1 MKRVKSQKKYS
12 DSLKREVGRRYLRG
26 EFSYAVAAEEYGL
39 RDKLVAKEF
48 VKWYRMQQEKEP
60 LSSSEELES
69 GKSDQEELESPS
81 VDLAEAL
88 ARIKELERALYMS
101 ELKGEALET
110 MLDIAKRDLGID
122 VRKKYGAKR

>member
-60 LSSSEELES
+60 PSSSEELENV
-69 GKSDQEELESPS
+69 KSEQELESPA

>member
-60 LSSSEELES
+60 PSSSEELENV
-69 GKSDQEELESPS
+69 KSEQELESPS

>member
-48 VKWYRMQQEKEP
+48 VKWYLMQQEKEP
-60 LSSSEELES
+60 QSSSEELES
-69 GKSDQEELESPS
+69 VKSEQELESPT

>member
-39 RDKLVAKEF
+39 KDKLVAKEF
-48 VKWYRMQQEKEP
+48 VKWYRMQQEKESQ
-60 LSSSEELES
+60 SSSEELES
-69 GKSDQEELESPS
+69 GKSEQELESPT

>member
-48 VKWYRMQQEKEP
+48 VKWYRMQQDKEP
-60 LSSSEELES
+60 QRSSEELES
-69 GKSDQEELESPS
+69 GKSEQELESPT

>member
-48 VKWYRMQQEKEP
+48 VKWYRMQQEKESQ
-60 LSSSEELES
+60 SSSEELES
-69 GKSDQEELESPS
+69 GKSEQELESPT

>member
-1 MKRVKSQKKYS
+1 VKKVKSQKKYS
-12 DSLKREVGRRYLRG
+12 DSLKREVGRRYLRE

-39 RDKLVAKEF
+39 KDKTVAKEF
-48 VKWYRMQQEKEP
+48 VKWYRMQLEKENKNGQEEEP
-60 LSSSEELES
+60 SSEAKVEAAAGNL
-69 GKSDQEELESPS
+69 D
-81 VDLAEAL
+81 EAL

-122 VRKKYGAKR
+122 VRKKYGAKQ

>member
-1 MKRVKSQKKYS
+1 MKKVKSQKKYS

-60 LSSSEELES
+60 QSSSEELES
-69 GKSDQEELESPS
+69 GKMEQELESPS
-81 VDLAEAL
+81 VDLAETL

>member
-48 VKWYRMQQEKEP
+48 VKWYRMQQEKESQ
-60 LSSSEELES
+60 SSSEELES
-69 GKSDQEELESPS
+69 GKSEQELESPT

-122 VRKKYGAKR
+122 VRKKHGAKR

>member
-1 MKRVKSQKKYS
+1 MKKVKSQKKYS
-12 DSLKREVGRRYLRG
+12 DSLKREVGRRYLRE

-39 RDKLVAKEF
+39 KDKTVAKEF
-48 VKWYRMQQEKEP
+48 VKWYRMQLEKENKDGQGEEP
-60 LSSSEELES
+60 SSEAKVEATAVNL
-69 GKSDQEELESPS
+69 D
-81 VDLAEAL
+81 EAL

-122 VRKKYGAKR
+122 VRKKYGAKQ

>member
-39 RDKLVAKEF
+39 KDKLVAKEF
-48 VKWYRMQQEKEP
+48 VKWYRMQQKKEP
-60 LSSSEELES
+60 QSSSEELES
-69 GKSDQEELESPS
+69 GKSEQELESPT

>member
-60 LSSSEELES
+60 PSSSEELENV
-69 GKSDQEELESPS
+69 KTAQELESPA

-122 VRKKYGAKR
+122 VRKKYGAKQ